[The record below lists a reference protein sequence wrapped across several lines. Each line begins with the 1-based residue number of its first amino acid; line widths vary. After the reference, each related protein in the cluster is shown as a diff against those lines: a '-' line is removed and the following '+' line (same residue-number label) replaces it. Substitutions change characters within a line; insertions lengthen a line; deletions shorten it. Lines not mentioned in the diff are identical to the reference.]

1 MNSIS
6 TIVAVLLCSGLAAF
20 TVTFIVGLI
29 KDIIKLNKI
38 KKSKKN
44 GGEENKQ

>member
-1 MNSIS
+1 MSSVS
-6 TIVAVLLCSGLAAF
+6 TIVAVLLCAGLFAF

-44 GGEENKQ
+44 GGEKEK